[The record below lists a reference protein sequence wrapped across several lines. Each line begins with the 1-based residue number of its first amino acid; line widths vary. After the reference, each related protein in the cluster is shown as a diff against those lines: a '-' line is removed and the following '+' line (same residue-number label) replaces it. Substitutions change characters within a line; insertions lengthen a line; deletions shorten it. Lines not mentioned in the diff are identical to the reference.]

1 MHTAAAKGNRAA
13 EIDAESKRREPIFSP
28 ASAMQTAAKL
38 KNRAEGE
45 RGTQIP
51 SPAAAMP
58 TAAEGNRAAES
69 DEQRDSYS
77 FTSISNANSAAGGHK
92 AAEIYG

>member
-13 EIDAESKRREPIFSP
+13 ESDAESKRREPIFSP
-28 ASAMQTAAKL
+28 ASAMQTAVKL

-51 SPAAAMP
+51 SPASEIHTP
-58 TAAEGNRAAES
+58 AAEGNRAAES
-69 DEQRDSYS
+69 DTDQTKGADL
-77 FTSISNANSAAGGHK
+77 FTSFNNANDSE
-92 AAEIYG
+92 AEQQS